1 MTTYVVNFDLAAAE
15 TNVSGQYPTL
25 AGDSDFLPDC
35 TILVK
40 AGDTI
45 RFTTNQIDGGSNTG
59 NITYQNTSNYDT
71 DPDPDGFNSST
82 MNNQTKS
89 SPCSWEYT
97 VGTGNEDKYF
107 AWFFWGSV
115 SASNPSNKKYSQRVE
130 VVRVDGLP
138 KMNNNTTAVNV
149 DQGGSL
155 TFSVTG
161 LNMYHEDDG
170 AQLTTTANLSKNKL
184 YFSVLDLPHGSTNPS
199 PSVVLVQN
207 YTNGGWSGSSNQ
219 LGKVWN
225 GSTSVTLNIGDNM
238 PTGTYYAYLT
248 HYNPLGINGDL
259 ANSSSS
265 PGGNPYYGAENRLG
279 PNGSSHGTSA
289 AALQFTVQAPTQ
301 ADSDP
306 DQFDLRYSTAVDN
319 VANAIRNQTYE
330 STAVNLTGFNQTVQ
344 PTITGGQYSV
354 NGGSWQVGTNNSRDS
369 VQSGDNI
376 KVKGTANGAYGGTT
390 NVVLTIGTTSDTW
403 TITTQ
408 QNPASGGADIVPPT
422 GTSDYGLAVYNSAGT
437 QQIFGP
443 TMRALH
449 VLAYGNIPSIGAIN
463 SATQY
468 YGFAGYTSLPAITIA
483 APTAQ
488 QFNGSSSSVVSLAN
502 NNITLTGSQASS
514 WVVNAPVTYTTTG
527 TAIGGLSNGATYYVK
542 TKTGDAI
549 SLSGT
554 SGGSEINL
562 TGYGAGTSHSFT
574 GQTATATSYIIS
586 GSVSKATVTLGGS
599 GYTSAPAISFS
610 GGGGSGAAATAA
622 ISAGAVT
629 GITITD
635 GGSANN
641 THVENMTTANGTGG
655 EDTIGVIIGGDI
667 LASALGSGWSFTY
680 YDNYFRLRNLSSL
693 GYTNIKWYAVRY

>member
-1 MTTYVVNFDLAAAE
+1 MATTYTTTFNLAEARTGVSGHYPVKVLDSDYAPDNTLYAKVGDTVKFVVSEPSPDSG
-15 TNVSGQYPTL
+15 NVSY
-25 AGDSDFLPDC
+25 
-35 TILVK
+35 
-40 AGDTI
+40 
-45 RFTTNQIDGGSNTG
+45 N
-59 NITYQNTSNYDT
+59 NTSIADT
-71 DPDPDGFNSST
+71 DPDPDEFTDDGT
-82 MNNQTKS
+82 TNQT
-89 SPCSWEYT
+89 SPSSWEYT
-97 VGTGNEDKYF
+97 LT
-107 AWFFWGSV
+107 
-115 SASNPSNKKYSQRVE
+115 SASDDAEFYWFWFGNTFYNPSDTTQGRKYSQRV
-130 VVRVDGLP
+130 RVNRVQGAP
-138 KMNNNTTAVNV
+138 RMNGGTSAITV
-149 DQGGSL
+149 DQGDTI

-161 LNMYHEDDG
+161 LSG
-170 AQLTTTANLSKNKL
+170 LLSAGTSTVKNQL
-184 YFSVLDLPHGSTNPS
+184 YFSVFTSSNAWFTTTGTSGVSWAGSN
-199 PSVVLVQN
+199 
-207 YTNGGWSGSSNQ
+207 NQ
-219 LGKVWN
+219 LGKVKV
-225 GSTSVTLNIGDNM
+225 GSTSVVLTVGSSM
-238 PTGTYYAYLT
+238 PTGTYKVYLT
-248 HYNPLGINGDL
+248 HFNGADTP
-259 ANSSSS
+259 S
-265 PGGNPYYGAENRLG
+265 GNNYMGNVNRLG
-279 PNGSSHGTSA
+279 PDGSSHGASA

-301 ADSDP
+301 NDSDP
-306 DQFDLRYSTAVDN
+306 DAFDLRYSTAVDN
-319 VANAIRNQTYE
+319 VTNAIRNQTYE
-330 STAVNLTGFNQTVQ
+330 STAVNLTNFNQTVQ

-376 KVKGTANGAYGGTT
+376 KVKGTASGTYGGVTS
-390 NVVLTIGTTSDTW
+390 VVLTIGTTSHTW

-408 QNPASGGADIVPPT
+408 ANPASGGSDILPPT

-514 WVVNAPVTYTTTG
+514 WVANARVTYTTTG

-542 TKTGDAI
+542 TKSGDAI

-562 TGYGAGTSHSFT
+562 TGYGAGTSHNFT

-586 GSVSKATVTLGGS
+586 GSVSKAIVTLGGS
-599 GYTSAPAISFS
+599 GYTSAPTISFS

-629 GITITD
+629 SITITA

-693 GYTNIKWYAVRY
+693 SYTNLKWYAVRY